1 MKLTHE
7 PLSRR
12 QNVLYGAVGVLGTAA
27 VAELILRSGLID
39 TPGLPV
45 PSGVLEGVGS
55 LLADTTFW
63 NELLFTL
70 GEWMLA
76 LLMAVVVGVVVGALM
91 GAFRP
96 VFTALEIPVE
106 VFRVLPSIAVG
117 PILVIMLG
125 SGVLPLSV
133 TIALSCVWPILL
145 NTMYGVRATDVTA
158 VQTARTFGK
167 GPLEIVRQIKIPSA
181 LPFAF
186 TGIRTAASIG
196 LIVAV
201 SAELLIGNGRGIGGY
216 ILLNS
221 TNASNLNLVYAA
233 TLVAGILGV
242 LVNALLSMVDH
253 KFFAWKKG
261 LAQ

>member
-1 MKLTHE
+1 MKLTYE

-12 QNVLYGAVGVLGTAA
+12 QQVLYGAAGILGTAA
-27 VAELILRSGLID
+27 VAELLLRSGLIG
-39 TPGLPV
+39 TPGLPM
-45 PSGVLEGVGS
+45 PSMVLAGVGA
-55 LLADTTFW
+55 LLGDASFW
-63 NELLFTL
+63 SELMFTL
-70 GEWMLA
+70 GEWTLA
-76 LLMAVVVGVVVGALM
+76 LLMALVVGVTLGALM

-96 VFTALEIPVE
+96 VFTAFEIPVE

-125 SGVLPLSV
+125 SGVLPLAV
-133 TIALSCVWPILL
+133 TVALSCVWPILL
-145 NTMYGVRATDVTA
+145 NTMYGVRATDTTA
-158 VQTARTFGK
+158 VQTAQTFGK
-167 GPLEIVRQIKIPSA
+167 GPLQIVRQIKIPSA

-186 TGIRTAASIG
+186 TGVRTAASIG

-233 TLVAGILGV
+233 TLVAGVLGV
-242 LVNALLSMVDH
+242 LVNALLSTVDN